1 ILLFI
6 ALIIFNSCEE
16 QQKDDTPW
24 VALFDNE
31 TLNGWSQKGG
41 KAIYAVREG
50 TIVGTTVS
58 NTQNSFLTSDNM
70 YGDFILEL
78 DYKVDPSMNSGIQ
91 IRSNSY
97 PYYRDGQVH
106 GYQIEIDPS
115 DRAWSAGIYDEGRR
129 GWLHP
134 ISDDNTAAKQAFKQ
148 NDWNHYSIEAIGDT
162 LKTWINGVPASHL
175 VDDQT

>member
-1 ILLFI
+1 MKFKRKYLLFSVL
-6 ALIIFNSCEE
+6 ALFMSCKNVP
-16 QQKDDTPW
+16 KDTTPW
-24 VALFDNE
+24 LPLFDSE
-31 TLNGWSQKGG
+31 TLNGWTQKGG
-41 KAIYAVREG
+41 EATYEVREG

-58 NTQNSFLTSDNM
+58 DTPNSFLTTDKM

-78 DYKVDPSMNSGIQ
+78 DYKVDPSMNSGVQ

-134 ISDDNTAAKQAFKQ
+134 ISDENASAKQAFK
-148 NDWNHYSIEAIGDT
+148 
-162 LKTWINGVPASHL
+162 
-175 VDDQT
+175 